1 MIIDLTKRQEGEIW
15 QEENDDRFFKC
26 CIFQPNGIFYYL
38 YGFKKHI
45 DEDTSK
51 ITFMIDWHEAQKLA
65 KARDVRIE
73 YMKITHVIDDHV
85 LFSAKMRSFYND
97 NLNLFIKSGKR
108 YIAEAKAIYKPI
120 ENSPECTIVRSGSAC
135 IDNVTYYFR
144 THAPEIAVKRAA
156 IKCIIDA
163 LDLNDVVAEYEI
175 VLNDDED
182 NKAKKK
188 TKKTAKK
195 KIEDGQFKMLK
206 KLLGKKFD
214 AKKYTDMTYE
224 QATKEIEK
232 YNPHSTKTTKKKVK
246 KK

>member
-15 QEENDDRFFKC
+15 KEENDNRFFKC
-26 CIFQPNGIFYYL
+26 CQYLGETYYL
-38 YGFKKHI
+38 YGFKSNF

-51 ITFMIDWHEAQKLA
+51 ITFMLDWHEAQRLA
-65 KARDVRIE
+65 RIASVHIE
-73 YMKITHVIDDHV
+73 YMKIVDVIDDHV
-85 LFSAKMRSFYND
+85 LFNTKTRSEYHNYTGVY
-97 NLNLFIKSGKR
+97 IRSGKR
-108 YIAEAKAIYKPI
+108 YIAEAKAVYTPPG
-120 ENSPECTIVRSGSAC
+120 NFPERIIIRTGSAC

-144 THAPEIAVKRAA
+144 THVPEIAVKRAA

-163 LDLNDVVAEYEI
+163 LNLNDVVTEYEI
-175 VLNDDED
+175 VLNEDDD
-182 NKAKKK
+182 KKAKKK
-188 TKKTAKK
+188 TTKTSKK

-246 KK
+246 NK